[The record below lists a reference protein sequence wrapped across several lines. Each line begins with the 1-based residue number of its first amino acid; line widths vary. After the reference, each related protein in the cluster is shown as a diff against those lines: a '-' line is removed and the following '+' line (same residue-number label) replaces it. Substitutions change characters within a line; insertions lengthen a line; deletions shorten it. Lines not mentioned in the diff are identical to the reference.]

1 MWSRH
6 DNPFRP
12 VIHEDWSGDGTPVP
26 VPVKER
32 PQFAATG
39 PMGKS
44 WNGGF
49 VCGIRSPVG
58 PIGLH
63 SYAVMPMV
71 DNSAHFI
78 GGWASSVEAA
88 SENTTKFNAT
98 LFEKWGRANFW
109 GPTIDQW
116 PYFKVLGGWPGLAKL
131 AQSWRV
137 EVGVLR
143 WRHEGWVALQ
153 AGTGGATV
161 VTRPILAL
169 QHSTVTVNL
178 NTTDSG
184 GTTTPAGVGK
194 CALVHLELPP
204 TNGGNITTPIHGFS
218 GTDAAKVCVD
228 DIAAKLTWGG
238 LTILPASATS
248 TRGVIF
254 RVVMLRGMQLFGL
267 TLHESTNMTPA
278 PRPPPPSPPP
288 SPAPPPAIIPVPNLG
303 TCAGCGCADPCMGF
317 PGPHAHP
324 LKQHPNNCSIP
335 QVLLIGDSIA
345 GPPLGYWAD
354 VQRILGTP
362 TQSFVRVHH
371 PGVPPSHTVVVN
383 GSGNPYGIAHVQFV
397 AGFPSQMAS
406 RCMWNWTKYIKWSSG
421 GFDVIHFNSGLHDV
435 DLTEFVSPEQYV
447 KNLDAAFTLALKALK
462 PGGKFIWASTTP
474 VPFPTA
480 YALRNNSA
488 VMHYN
493 NLAKE
498 LFESK
503 GAGVVGINDL
513 YSDVIARCGEAS
525 NELGSCE

>member
-1 MWSRH
+1 
-6 DNPFRP
+6 
-12 VIHEDWSGDGTPVP
+12 
-26 VPVKER
+26 
-32 PQFAATG
+32 
-39 PMGKS
+39 
-44 WNGGF
+44 
-49 VCGIRSPVG
+49 
-58 PIGLH
+58 
-63 SYAVMPMV
+63 
-71 DNSAHFI
+71 
-78 GGWASSVEAA
+78 
-88 SENTTKFNAT
+88 
-98 LFEKWGRANFW
+98 
-109 GPTIDQW
+109 
-116 PYFKVLGGWPGLAKL
+116 
-131 AQSWRV
+131 
-137 EVGVLR
+137 
-143 WRHEGWVALQ
+143 
-153 AGTGGATV
+153 
-161 VTRPILAL
+161 
-169 QHSTVTVNL
+169 
-178 NTTDSG
+178 
-184 GTTTPAGVGK
+184 
-194 CALVHLELPP
+194 
-204 TNGGNITTPIHGFS
+204 
-218 GTDAAKVCVD
+218 
-228 DIAAKLTWGG
+228 
-238 LTILPASATS
+238 
-248 TRGVIF
+248 
-254 RVVMLRGMQLFGL
+254 
-267 TLHESTNMTPA
+267 
-278 PRPPPPSPPP
+278 
-288 SPAPPPAIIPVPNLG
+288 
-303 TCAGCGCADPCMGF
+303 MGF